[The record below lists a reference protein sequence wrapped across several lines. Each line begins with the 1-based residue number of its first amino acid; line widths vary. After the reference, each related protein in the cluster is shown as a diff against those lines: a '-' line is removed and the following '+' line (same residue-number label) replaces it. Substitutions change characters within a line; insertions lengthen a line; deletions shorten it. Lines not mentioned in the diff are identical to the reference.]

1 MASLPKLEE
10 VIRAPP
16 PKTAPS
22 SSDSS
27 SSSSSSDRE
36 KSRREGASPESR
48 HTLEGPGKQRS
59 RRRNRSPGS
68 AHDRPGS
75 PGEHCSSRRSK
86 GRYAERSREKA
97 AASHK
102 RRRRDVRSRSPD
114 AEFRSDSSDD
124 SRRHRH
130 ENLLRGNVSKDRPE
144 SSAKEGSHRRDG
156 HRHKRHKHKC
166 VLGTFIIPEFPGALG
181 YARRYMVR
189 CMHEDP
195 TGIHAAAVLLG
206 WRVCESLFF
215 LAAQEGGE
223 HQGGAAQESQQ
234 AHRRAE
240 IQRGSTQEEVEVRE
254 AP

>member
-16 PKTAPS
+16 PKTTPS
-22 SSDSS
+22 SSD
-27 SSSSSSDRE
+27 SSSSSDRE

-48 HTLEGPGKQRS
+48 HTLEGPEKQHS
-59 RRRNRSPGS
+59 RQRNRSPGS
-68 AHDRPGS
+68 AHDQSGS
-75 PGEHCSSRRSK
+75 FRKHCSSRRSK

-102 RRRRDVRSRSPD
+102 RRRRDVRSRSLD
-114 AEFRSDSSDD
+114 VEFRSDSSDD
-124 SRRHRH
+124 DRRHRH
-130 ENLLRGNVSKDRPE
+130 ETLSRGKDSKEWQERPK

-166 VLGTFIIPEFPGALG
+166 VLGTFIIPEFPGVLG
-181 YARRYMVR
+181 YARRYMLR

-195 TGIHAAAVLLG
+195 TGIHAAAMMLG
-206 WRVCESLFF
+206 WRVYESVFF
-215 LAAQEGGE
+215 IAAQEGGE
-223 HQGGAAQESQQ
+223 HQGGAALESQQ

-240 IQRGSTQEEVEVRE
+240 VQRGGTQEEADVRE
-254 AP
+254 